1 MYVTSTVPTAK
12 AVFKDAA
19 LSEQCAA
26 ETIQMVHMTESHY
39 MILCVEKNAFIWP

>member
-26 ETIQMVHMTESHY
+26 ETIQMVHMTEIHY
-39 MILCVEKNAFIWP
+39 MILAGVGI